1 MVNPISLSIS
11 PFLLIDA
18 NTNQNKYKVQKCNKF
33 AFMMNVHRLLG
44 VKPIEIITKNE
55 WFAFLLFNILD
66 HICTTCLF
74 LQIFWK
80 KNSTSNSFQIVKGI
94 RIWLQEA
101 FFRIEISLLFQMLFL
116 WLNKNSPW
124 MNSSLSFQEGFW
136 KRYQVKLFQL
146 KFLILTWYFKIE

>member
-94 RIWLQEA
+94 RI
-101 FFRIEISLLFQMLFL
+101 
-116 WLNKNSPW
+116 
-124 MNSSLSFQEGFW
+124 
-136 KRYQVKLFQL
+136 
-146 KFLILTWYFKIE
+146 